1 MLRSQQRDNAAA
13 ASQSAHRRHPRHHLA
28 TPLNLWRR
36 CGSATAI
43 PGIALEI
50 SESGLSV
57 ILPEQL
63 SLGEQ
68 VEFNLQ
74 LPGGHLRL
82 SAVVRN
88 QTMFRAGLEFQAPSS
103 AQLHLIRAA
112 CAALPLYTGPDY

>member
-1 MLRSQQRDNAAA
+1 MHSQERDNPLAR
-13 ASQSAHRRHPRHHLA
+13 SAHRRHPRHHLA
-28 TPLNLWRR
+28 TPLNLWRQS
-36 CGSATAI
+36 GSATAI

-68 VEFNLQ
+68 VELDLE
-74 LPGGHLRL
+74 LPAGHLRL

-88 QTMFRAGLEFQAPSS
+88 QTGFRSGLEFQAPSS
-103 AQLHLIRAA
+103 AQLQTIRAA
-112 CAALPLYTGPDY
+112 CAALPLYTGPEY